1 MVEKKSIL
9 IIEQEGNLVSGLRR
23 ILEKEGYNVISIF
36 NHYHLKEMF
45 SDREPDLAMININSP
60 KEFGLNILRKTK
72 ETFPSLPII
81 AMTVYT
87 NTLNRKEVNRLG
99 ANDFI
104 GKPFNAGYLKER
116 IEKLTDN
123 KEMKHE
129 SKC

>member
-1 MVEKKSIL
+1 MVEKKTIL
-9 IIEQEGNLVSGLRR
+9 IIEQECNLVNGLRR
-23 ILEKEGYNVISIF
+23 MLEKEGYCVVSIF

-45 SDREPDLAMININSP
+45 NDKKPDLAMININSP

-99 ANDFI
+99 ASDFI
-104 GKPFNAGYLKER
+104 GKPFDMEDLNKR
-116 IEKLTDN
+116 IGKLIDN
-123 KEMKHE
+123 KK
-129 SKC
+129 